1 MRCPIGSH
9 IRRTNP
15 RNEQVVGTDATHHR
29 IVRRAMPY
37 GPAYDPARPDSTPRG
52 LIGYFINASISNQFE
67 FLTGQWNLLSTFV
80 KSAKAPC
87 GSGTGNAGFNI
98 SGQDV
103 FLGVNDPQPGS
114 ANASGFTLAACG
126 PSGSANKVLTGY
138 SRLIITRGSA
148 YCFLPSLTGLRYLAR
163 LPAG

>member
-1 MRCPIGSH
+1 MTTAIATWMVVLVGSW
-9 IRRTNP
+9 
-15 RNEQVVGTDATHHR
+15 QVLQGEITVGTVLVFTSYLSSLYKP
-29 IVRRAMPY
+29 VRQL
-37 GPAYDPARPDSTPRG
+37 GKVQQ
-52 LIGYFINASISNQFE
+52 L
-67 FLTGQWNLLSTFV
+67 
-80 KSAKAPC
+80 
-87 GSGTGNAGFNI
+87 NI

-126 PSGSANKVLTGY
+126 PSGSTNKVLTGY